1 MQNSKE
7 RYTPEFK
14 AEVLKLVL
22 EQGHGNTATSQRMG
36 MSKTTLN
43 PWVSRARSGF
53 TSSTQSTKA
62 VASDLESE
70 NKRLRQALAR
80 AEMVR
85 EILKKATA
93 HFAKD
98 TLRGTHS

>member
-22 EQGHGNTATSQRMG
+22 EQGHGIAATSQRMG

-43 PWVSRARSGF
+43 SWVSRACSGF

-62 VASDLESE
+62 VTPDLESE

-80 AEMVR
+80 AEMEC
-85 EILKKATA
+85 EILKKS
-93 HFAKD
+93 H
-98 TLRGTHS
+98 